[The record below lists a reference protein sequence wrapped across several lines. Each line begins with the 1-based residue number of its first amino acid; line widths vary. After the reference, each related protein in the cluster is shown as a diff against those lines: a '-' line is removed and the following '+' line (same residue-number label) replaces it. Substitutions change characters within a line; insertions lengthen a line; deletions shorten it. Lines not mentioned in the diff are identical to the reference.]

1 MKVWTSEMLAISRAG
16 HDRDTLY
23 VVLEDDG
30 TYVVLTDGRR
40 RPLDK
45 TKKKKKKHVQVIKYL
60 PEAVLQQMQEITLDA
75 HVRKILNTYRE
86 IQENNK

>member
-1 MKVWTSEMLAISRAG
+1 MKVWKSEMLAISMAG

-30 TYVVLTDGRR
+30 MYVWLTDGKR

-45 TKKKKKKHVQVIKYL
+45 IKKKKKKHVQIILHL
-60 PEAVLQQMQEITLDA
+60 PETVLAQMQEITLDA

-86 IQENNK
+86 MQGNE